1 MTSIDLATSSSIPV
15 MLVGITFESHVILL
29 GRTIDFKM
37 LFAFL
42 NTLFAVPIA
51 WSM

>member
-15 MLVGITFESHVILL
+15 MLAGITFESQVILL
-29 GRTIDFKM
+29 GRTIDYKM
-37 LFAFL
+37 LSAFL
-42 NTLFAVPIA
+42 NTFFALKTT